1 MRTDLSK
8 ATEADPRTSPKY
20 RFNLS
25 LQSTETTP
33 NISEL
38 TLRGLGGSFEGIL
51 ALGTRRLM
59 KEHVQVLKMLK
70 LNKSDPDFSL
80 MRPLDKKTSGVS
92 SHRYHGQSI
101 PQGCGFSEGQ
111 HCTS

>member
-1 MRTDLSK
+1 
-8 ATEADPRTSPKY
+8 
-20 RFNLS
+20 
-25 LQSTETTP
+25 
-33 NISEL
+33 
-38 TLRGLGGSFEGIL
+38 
-51 ALGTRRLM
+51 M

-92 SHRYHGQSI
+92 SHRYHGQNI